1 MKSPPLNALYA
12 FEAFARRGGMTAAAD
27 ELCVTH
33 GAVSRQV
40 RQLEDRLGVVL
51 VEGPK
56 TRLRLTEAG
65 LALADQLTTAF
76 RSIETAVGAQDRG
89 ASSLHLSC
97 LGSLA
102 MKWLIPRLASF
113 HAANPD
119 VQVRIAESYAPVDFR
134 RGGFDLAV
142 RVGQGFDTQAMEV
155 TPFMRQFHGPV
166 LAPRLLSG
174 SPDARAV
181 LSDLPRLWSQS
192 YPQAWLEWQKNA
204 GVALAEPATTRAFE
218 HNTYMI
224 EAAAAGLG
232 AAVCPWTFVAEDLAQ
247 GRLVAPFGF
256 AATGASYVVLRPKGA
271 RHKAAALFRD
281 WLVAQGARMPEPAEI
296 GAPPQ
301 ANGGFGVFGKDGN
314 R

>member
-40 RQLEDRLGVVL
+40 RHLEQRLGVAL

-65 LALADQLTTAF
+65 LDLADQLTTAF
-76 RSIETAVGAQDRG
+76 RSIETAVGAEDQG
-89 ASSLHLSC
+89 AATLHLSC

-102 MKWLIPRLASF
+102 MKWLIPRLAGF
-113 HAANPD
+113 HAAHPE
-119 VQVRIAESYAPVDFR
+119 VQVRIAESSAPVDFR
-134 RGGFDLAV
+134 SGGFDLAI
-142 RVGQGFDTQAMEV
+142 RVGRGFDQDAIEV
-155 TPFMRQFHGPV
+155 TPFMHQFHGPV
-166 LAPRLLSG
+166 LAPALLLG
-174 SPDARAV
+174 AADVVALLA
-181 LSDLPRLWSQS
+181 DLPRLQSQS
-192 YPQAWLEWQKNA
+192 YPQAWREWQTNT
-204 GVALAEPATTRAFE
+204 GVSLPEPKTTRAFE

-232 AAVCPWTFVAEDLAQ
+232 AAVCPWAFVAEDLAK

-256 AATGASYVVLRPKGA
+256 TATGSSYMVLRPKGS
-271 RHKAAALFRD
+271 RGKAAAWFRD
-281 WLVAQGARMPEPAEI
+281 WLVEQGALMPGPPEI
-296 GAPPQ
+296 GA
-301 ANGGFGVFGKDGN
+301 AA
-314 R
+314 